1 MSKRKVEWSFDFE
14 DIGKQFGQF
23 FRNMKEE
30 GEVEL
35 ETAHLTAPRD
45 GAASAQ
51 VSIGFSVGRASA
63 SALPADSDHLFE
75 ARITYAGEYEFEVS
89 GEAERSIS
97 LRQKGSLP
105 NKIARLIS
113 HAKNL
118 EWDIALAQNIPH
130 RLHLKGG
137 LGETDINLTGLLVGA
152 IKLDTGVGKVA
163 LTLPAQA
170 AEFDAS
176 ISGGVGKTDVTL
188 PAGAG
193 GRLKIDGGVG
203 EVNILAAPAVGLR
216 IKARSGLGQISLP
229 ETLTR
234 ASGSGGFIGADGIWE
249 TPNFA
254 EASKPIL
261 IDYNGGVGSFRLK
274 FFDVL

>member
-14 DIGKQFGQF
+14 DIGKQVGQF
-23 FRNMKEE
+23 FKNMKEE

-35 ETAHLTAPRD
+35 ETAHLTAPLD
-45 GAASAQ
+45 DAESAQ
-51 VSIGFSVGRASA
+51 VNVDFSVGKASA
-63 SALPADSDHLFE
+63 KALPADSDNLFE
-75 ARITYAGEYEFEVS
+75 ARITYVGEYEFEVS
-89 GEAERSIS
+89 GESERSVS
-97 LRQKGSLP
+97 LRQKGSFP

-113 HAKNL
+113 HAKSL

-137 LGETDINLTGLLVGA
+137 LGETDINLTGLLVEA

-163 LTLPAQA
+163 LTLPSQ
-170 AEFDAS
+170 EVDFDAS
-176 ISGGVGKTDVTL
+176 INGGVGKTDVTL

-203 EVNILAAPAVGLR
+203 EVNILAAPTVDMR
-216 IKARSGLGQISLP
+216 IKANSGLGQISLP

-234 ASGSGGFIGADGIWE
+234 AGDVWE
-249 TPNFA
+249 TPDFA
-254 EASKPIL
+254 DASKPIL